1 MGPGRKVR
9 LSFPKPLRM
18 LTFMALAL
26 PQGRRYIYKYQH
38 LLNYQQPCLACTSCN
53 KRLDSFTLL
62 EHDEQVRL
70 PALHC
75 NEALHPADPPY
86 SPTGTLTAHFTPQEY
101 TYLMI
106 RSKTCHLKLFGTR
119 DLRHA
124 NLPQASP
131 PASPTQ
137 GSPARPGSAAGR
149 PSASMGISMNAS
161 ANAGQATPPRAAPQP
176 SFWATRGVNSVG
188 AVGRISPSRAP
199 RTQGIVRA
207 PAWDD
212 DNSGAAYSPVAASH
226 RGDTDAEAE
235 AEAHEIAVEAAEIAD
250 EREVRETLVASG
262 SSTQSQS
269 LIQPQPTQTGGDDE
283 GDASPPVRTIPLPLS
298 PIRAPYRHYTSH
310 SVGAVVPS
318 FEPAPSTSPARVLP
332 TGTRYGVALGGTGS
346 PGARTA
352 TLGGTGAGTAAGNGR
367 IAATRPNDGRAVG
380 RRRRD
385 AALRALLRAGVFRGA
400 GALCLL

>member
-1 MGPGRKVR
+1 
-9 LSFPKPLRM
+9 
-18 LTFMALAL
+18 
-26 PQGRRYIYKYQH
+26 
-38 LLNYQQPCLACTSCN
+38 
-53 KRLDSFTLL
+53 
-62 EHDEQVRL
+62 
-70 PALHC
+70 
-75 NEALHPADPPY
+75 
-86 SPTGTLTAHFTPQEY
+86 
-101 TYLMI
+101 
-106 RSKTCHLKLFGTR
+106 
-119 DLRHA
+119 
-124 NLPQASP
+124 
-131 PASPTQ
+131 
-137 GSPARPGSAAGR
+137 
-149 PSASMGISMNAS
+149 MGISMNAS

-188 AVGRISPSRAP
+188 AVGRINPSRAP

-212 DNSGAAYSPVAASH
+212 DDSGAAYSPVAASH
-226 RGDTDAEAE
+226 RGDTDGEAE

-283 GDASPPVRTIPLPLS
+283 GDASPPVCTIPLPLS

-318 FEPAPSTSPARVLP
+318 SEPAPSTSPVRVLP

-352 TLGGTGAGTAAGNGR
+352 TLGGTGGGTGAGMGAS
-367 IAATRPNDGRAVG
+367 P
-380 RRRRD
+380 
-385 AALRALLRAGVFRGA
+385 LRAQTTGA
-400 GALCLL
+400 RWGGGGETPLCARCSGRVYFAEQVRYVYFESFFQARSALVEAL